1 MTPEDIITR
10 LNERFPEAG
19 LDCRVDKGHA
29 VAVVPVDQ
37 LKETLKVLKDDEAF
51 SFDLFMDI
59 TAVDWLKREP
69 RFDVVYHLYSTAH
82 NHRLRIKVMVGG
94 NQPVPSASGLW
105 IVADP
110 MEREIWDMYGI
121 KFSGHPNLSRL
132 LLYEEFKGHPLRK
145 DYPYDKRQPLI
156 EETWPSKDVQVRV
169 DDRDIH
175 RP

>member
-1 MTPEDIITR
+1 VTPEDIITR

-19 LDCRVDKGHA
+19 IDCRVDKDHA
-29 VAVVPVDQ
+29 VSVVPVEQ
-37 LKETLKVLKDDEAF
+37 LKEMLKVLKDDMAF

-69 RFDVVYHLYSTAH
+69 RFDVIYHLYSTAH
-82 NHRLRIKVMVGG
+82 NHRLRIKVMIGD
-94 NQPVPSASGLW
+94 NQPVPSVSGLW
-105 IVADP
+105 IVADS
-110 MEREIWDMYGI
+110 MEREVWDMYGI

-156 EETWPSKDVQVRV
+156 EETWPSKNVQVRV
-169 DDRDIH
+169 DDRNIH